1 MDYTK
6 IRNLK
11 TKFGNENYKQNVE
24 INDNEI
30 KFYSYSHLIAI
41 YNKEN
46 KQLTLTKKWDY
57 SNTTITY
64 LKQFINNYTLLE
76 YKNKKQFE
84 KLIETNKINVL
95 N

>member
-1 MDYTK
+1 M
-6 IRNLK
+6 IENLK

-30 KFYSYSHLIAI
+30 KFYSYGTLIAI
-41 YNKEN
+41 YNKET

-64 LKQFINNYTLLE
+64 LKTI
-76 YKNKKQFE
+76 YK
-84 KLIETNKINVL
+84 
-95 N
+95 